1 MPRNLFCKYICAVW
15 HSEQTIK
22 GRLIKRGASLLVA
35 VTFPHDI
42 SRGDFKFIMPQS
54 GCIGNIKYSKA
65 LDEVLPSLELTDV
78 WATSHSRAIN
88 TNCTQNIAAR
98 VELLCVFEPT

>member
-1 MPRNLFCKYICAVW
+1 MRCLAQRTDN
-15 HSEQTIK
+15 K
-22 GRLIKRGASLLVA
+22 GKTYTTWSKFTCCGH
-35 VTFPHDI
+35 FPHDI
-42 SRGDFKFIMPQS
+42 SRGDFIFIMPQS
-54 GCIGNIKYSKA
+54 GCIGNINYSKA
-65 LDEVLPSLELTDV
+65 LDEVLRSLELTDV